1 MIYGKDRAYTRDKR
15 LTVTPGNE
23 VQDSAIRSTFTC
35 PSLSLPAVSFILDG
49 CIDQTLGSL
58 TILDA
63 FVNLYQIFPSFGVNL
78 GEIRLAL
85 NSCGPNS

>member
-1 MIYGKDRAYTRDKR
+1 MLYGKDRAYTRDKR

-58 TILDA
+58 TIA
-63 FVNLYQIFPSFGVNL
+63 
-78 GEIRLAL
+78 IRIKHGYHTFCLKT
-85 NSCGPNS
+85 